1 MNQLAQEII
10 AANVAPGS
18 IRIWWIGQEGF
29 VIKSP
34 RLIIYIDLNTGDVN
48 EFSRLARRHSLPHR
62 VMQAGESIVFP
73 ESNK

>member
-34 RLIIYIDLNTGDVN
+34 RLIIYIDLNTGDVTSLAGWPGGIVCLIGDA
-48 EFSRLARRHSLPHR
+48 SRRIHCLSG
-62 VMQAGESIVFP
+62 VQ
-73 ESNK
+73 